1 MRKTTLKTVSVIALL
16 LSALLF
22 SAFSTEE
29 PKPGAKPLA
38 GIWEMQIN
46 NRPTGILKI
55 LGAGGDL
62 SNVRLTPLGFV
73 KTLWGSYEIQ
83 SDSTYIEKVE
93 EHENTALNKKSVV
106 LKYKMDNPN
115 MLKISYTI
123 NDFHGEETYKRVPFT
138 IVVN

>member
-1 MRKTTLKTVSVIALL
+1 MRKTALNTVTAIALL
-16 LSALLF
+16 LSTVLF
-22 SAFSTEE
+22 SAFSTED
-29 PKPGAKPLA
+29 PKPGNKPLA

-55 LGAGGDL
+55 LGTGGDL

-93 EHENTALNKKSVV
+93 EHENAILNKK
-106 LKYKMDNPN
+106 
-115 MLKISYTI
+115 MLY
-123 NDFHGEETYKRVPFT
+123 
-138 IVVN
+138 